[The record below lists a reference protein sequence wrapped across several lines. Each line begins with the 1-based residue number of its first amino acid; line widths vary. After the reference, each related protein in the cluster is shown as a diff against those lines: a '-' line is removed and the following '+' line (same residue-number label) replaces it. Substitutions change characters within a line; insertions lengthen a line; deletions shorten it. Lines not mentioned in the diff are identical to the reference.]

1 MTTHSNETP
10 ARVRVAATLGPEVL
24 AVLLIGLLAV
34 GGIVVWLGSATAG
47 SPRPSSSAAAVVP
60 TLPIATPSPT
70 PLTTVVPTSSPT
82 RAPTAAPTAAPSAA
96 PTASLTA
103 TPIPTPTPTPR
114 PTPSPPRSPTAWA
127 AAAQTL
133 FDADQRVLEWREAL
147 RAEVD
152 RNPKRAD
159 DFARLIRSTNSA
171 IQISLG
177 ALDALDATPASPAI
191 ITGLR
196 AAHTAALDVGVQTLA
211 IRLTDTKAYRAGAKE
226 IVGHLDELDPLLRD
240 LAADAGLADPVPPP
254 SPSASA
260 SVVP

>member
-1 MTTHSNETP
+1 MDPTEAP
-10 ARVRVAATLGPEVL
+10 RRVRVAATLGPEVIA
-24 AVLLIGLLAV
+24 AVLIGLLAV
-34 GGIVVWLGSATAG
+34 GGLVVYLGSGTGGSAG
-47 SPRPSSSAAAVVP
+47 PSSSAAAVIATPPV
-60 TLPIATPSPT
+60 ATPSPMPPAT
-70 PLTTVVPTSSPT
+70 DSPT
-82 RAPTAAPTAAPSAA
+82 QQPTAAPSGSKTTTSPTRAA
-96 PTASLTA
+96 A
-103 TPIPTPTPTPR
+103 TTNPTPTPSPTPR
-114 PTPSPPRSPTAWA
+114 PTPSPLRAPAAWA

-133 FDADQRVLEWREAL
+133 ILADERVLEWREAL

-226 IVGHLDELDPLLRD
+226 MVGHLDELDPLLRD

-260 SVVP
+260 SVAP

>member
-1 MTTHSNETP
+1 MTMHPHETH
-10 ARVRVAATLGPEVL
+10 ARVRVAAALGPEAL

-34 GGIVVWLGSATAG
+34 GGLVVWLGSATGG

-60 TLPIATPSPT
+60 TLPIATPSPA
-70 PLTTVVPTSSPT
+70 PLTTVAPTSSPT
-82 RAPTAAPTAAPSAA
+82 RPPTAAPTAAP
-96 PTASLTA
+96 TASATTA
-103 TPIPTPTPTPR
+103 PTPTPR
-114 PTPSPPRSPTAWA
+114 PTPSAPRSPTAWA

-171 IQISLG
+171 IQIALG
-177 ALDALDATPASPAI
+177 ALDALDATPASPTI
-191 ITGLR
+191 ITGLG
-196 AAHTAALDVGVQTLA
+196 AAHTAALDVGVETLA
-211 IRLTDTKAYRAGAKE
+211 IRLTDTKAYRAGAKAM
-226 IVGHLDELDPLLRD
+226 VGHLDELDPLLRA